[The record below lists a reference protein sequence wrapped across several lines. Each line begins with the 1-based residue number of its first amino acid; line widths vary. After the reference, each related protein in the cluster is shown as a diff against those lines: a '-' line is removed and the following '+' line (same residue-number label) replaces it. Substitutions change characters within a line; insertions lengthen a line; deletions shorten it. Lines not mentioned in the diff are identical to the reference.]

1 MANEGMDRRTFL
13 KLGGLIAAAGAAMP
27 ASQLLVTSGMA
38 SSNTNNTSLQYSM
51 TVDLNKCDGC
61 YQLDY
66 KVCEQACR
74 TENNVPDLAATY
86 GDDAKRYTPYWI
98 RVGEMTQEVPGA
110 EIEPRPIP
118 LLCVHCTEPPC
129 VHVCPT
135 KASFRR
141 EKDGIVLIDEH
152 RCIGCRYC
160 VIACPY
166 RARTIVFRD
175 NPVPRADQNA
185 KVPAMMLGVATK
197 CTFCAH
203 KDLDAGELPACV
215 EQCPRQA
222 LTFGNRDD
230 EKTTVAKQVASG
242 NAQVLRSNLELK
254 PNVFYLGLSRQ
265 QAALDEVLG

>member
-1 MANEGMDRRTFL
+1 MDRRTFL

-27 ASQLLVTSGMA
+27 ASQLLVTSSMA
-38 SSNTNNTSLQYSM
+38 SSATTSQMQYSM
-51 TVDLNKCDGC
+51 TVDLNKCNGC
-61 YQLDY
+61 

-74 TENNVPDLAATY
+74 EENNVPDLEAVY
-86 GDDAKRYTPYWI
+86 GEDAKRYTPYWI
-98 RVGEMTQEVPGA
+98 RVAEMKQDLPGA
-110 EIEPRPIP
+110 EERPLP
-118 LLCVHCTEPPC
+118 LLCQHCIDPPC
-129 VHVCPT
+129 VHVCVT

-175 NPVPRADQNA
+175 NPTPRDEQNK

-215 EQCPRQA
+215 EACPHKA
-222 LTFGNRDD
+222 LTFGNRNDHK
-230 EKTTVAKQVASG
+230 EKVARQIADG
-242 NAQVLRSNLELK
+242 NVQVLRPNLEVK
-254 PNVFYLGLSRQ
+254 PNVFYMGLSKNE
-265 QAALDEVLG
+265 AALEKVLG